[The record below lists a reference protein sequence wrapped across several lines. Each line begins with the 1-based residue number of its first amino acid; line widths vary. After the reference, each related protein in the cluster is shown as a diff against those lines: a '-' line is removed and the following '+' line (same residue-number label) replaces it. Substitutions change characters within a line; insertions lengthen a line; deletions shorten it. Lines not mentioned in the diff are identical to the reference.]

1 MQSTTL
7 KRLNKDLKEI
17 LENPLP
23 GANAIPSENDIYY
36 WHGNI
41 EVPLTINN
49 SKKSAPMHFKIEFTD
64 EYPKKGLFLHFN
76 KNLIKN

>member
-23 GANAIPSENDIYY
+23 GANAIPSANDLYY

-49 SKKSAPMHFKIEFTD
+49 QKKSAPMHFKIEFND
-64 EYPKKGLFLHFN
+64 EYPKKGRL
-76 KNLIKN
+76 